1 MKDFICWVVF
11 ICGFG
16 SIIIG
21 WIAILIHKIVCG
33 KKKNCKNDKCKF
45 RNWCSQTAMS
55 DNEKAHLRKML
66 DDYEKKS
73 RKEEIE
79 VK

>member
-1 MKDFICWVVF
+1 MKDFICWVVV
-11 ICGFG
+11 IGGFG

-21 WIAILIHKIVCG
+21 WIAIFIHKVICG
-33 KKKNCKNDKCKF
+33 KKKNCKNDNCKF
-45 RNWCSQTAMS
+45 RSYCSRTAWS
-55 DNEKAHLRKML
+55 DKEKERIKKMIDDFENEI
-66 DDYEKKS
+66 